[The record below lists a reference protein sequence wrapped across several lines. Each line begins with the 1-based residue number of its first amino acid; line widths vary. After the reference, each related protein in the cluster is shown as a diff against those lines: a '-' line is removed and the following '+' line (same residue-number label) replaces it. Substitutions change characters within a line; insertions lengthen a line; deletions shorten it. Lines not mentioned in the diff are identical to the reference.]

1 MINKK
6 IKETLDRVLP
16 TEAEK
21 NKMLQNILKQK
32 TMKQSYSKL
41 FAMWAPAI
49 AVIILCLT
57 LYKPEP
63 TPNVALFKTTNI
75 APNTIEYLGKC
86 YQENG
91 IYEGTDLIGID
102 IEFIEGT
109 KTFRV
114 KDNNIIVIKKDN
126 VYLKYEICKKEG
138 N

>member
-6 IKETLDRVLP
+6 IQETLDRVLP

-32 TMKQSYSKL
+32 PQQKFYSKL
-41 FAMWAPAI
+41 FIMWVPAI
-49 AVIILCLT
+49 TVIILCLT

-63 TPNVALFKTTNI
+63 NPKVALFKTTDVG
-75 APNTIEYLGKC
+75 PNTIEYLGKC

-114 KDNNIIVIKKDN
+114 KNNNIIVIKKDN
-126 VYLKYEICKKEG
+126 VYLKY
-138 N
+138 